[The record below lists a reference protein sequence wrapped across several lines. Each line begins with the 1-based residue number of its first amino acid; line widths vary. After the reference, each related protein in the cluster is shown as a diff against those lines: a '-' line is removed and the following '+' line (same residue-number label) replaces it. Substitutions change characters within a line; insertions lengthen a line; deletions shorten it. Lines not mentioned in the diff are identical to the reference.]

1 MATQR
6 FPPEEAT
13 SISLLQASTLQEMEL
28 QHTAGDMAAFGEPP
42 VSSNMENA
50 GKYMEKHYSM

>member
-1 MATQR
+1 MPTQR
-6 FPPEEAT
+6 TPEEAT

-28 QHTAGDMAAFGEPP
+28 KNTTAGDLAAFGEPP

-50 GKYMEKHYSM
+50 GKCDYGDVP